1 MVARKRRVT
10 RKIDKRTGGW
20 AWFHSKREPE
30 REAERARIR
39 QERAEKAEAQ
49 RKAKLAAQAR
59 EVERNQQRARVY
71 ESRAKILEAK
81 TRARMAG
88 KTSRQTFWGGKPH
101 SGRSGSSLTRRRR
114 VAGKSVSFW

>member
-88 KTSRQTFWGGKPH
+88 RTSRSTFFGGHPKS
-101 SGRSGSSLTRRRR
+101 SGGRSSLTRRRR
-114 VAGKSVSFW
+114 VGKTSVSFW